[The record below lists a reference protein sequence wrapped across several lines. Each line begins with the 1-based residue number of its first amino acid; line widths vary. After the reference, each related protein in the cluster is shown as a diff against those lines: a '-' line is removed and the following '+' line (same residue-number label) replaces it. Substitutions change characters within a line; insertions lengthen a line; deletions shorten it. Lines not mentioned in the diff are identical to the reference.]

1 MRPRKEALI
10 TTLLSFLVARARAM
24 DQDYPVAPQS
34 RYLVSDCVLSVL
46 AMFWFKQP
54 NLFCFVQRCR
64 QQPVFLRSVQ
74 HLFQLSAIPSD
85 TTIRRRLDELP
96 PAVLGEFFAVVFRY
110 AQRQKL
116 LEPFRS
122 SLDGHLLL
130 AVDGTGGVSSTKIH
144 CDSCLQ
150 KRTRRVSTERV
161 GEDEIATPVLVYS
174 HQTLGAALVHPE
186 EATVLPFA
194 PEAIAGR
201 DAAGVQDSEL
211 KAAVRWLRRFRR
223 THPKLAVVFLGD
235 ALYANGPF
243 IEALNEHNMK
253 YMIRVKPPKKDAQYA
268 YLARP
273 GVPWI
278 ASETTPGLHSR
289 LLRDEPLNQA
299 HPQLRVTVLQ
309 QYDANGKVSEWI
321 TNREL
326 TEDQVE
332 PAIVEAR
339 SRWRIENASFQT
351 LKASQGPHF
360 EHNHGHGYR
369 HLASNFPVLM
379 MLQLLL
385 EQLCFR
391 VCRWYHAALAG
402 PTQAKKVFKAHFWN
416 KQYALI
422 CVFVVPCWEAL
433 YEHLANPPILPLPT
447 SHST

>member
-1 MRPRKEALI
+1 
-10 TTLLSFLVARARAM
+10 
-24 DQDYPVAPQS
+24 
-34 RYLVSDCVLSVL
+34 
-46 AMFWFKQP
+46 MFWFKQP
-54 NLFCFVQRCR
+54 NLFCFVQRC

-96 PAVLGEFFAVVFRY
+96 SAALGEFFSEVFRS
-110 AQRQKL
+110 AQRQQL

-122 SLDGHLLL
+122 SLDRHLLL

-150 KRTRRVSTERV
+150 KRSKRLASLA
-161 GEDEIATPVLVYS
+161 GEAGPVVVYS
-174 HQTLGAALVHPE
+174 HQTLGATLVHPE
-186 EATVLPFA
+186 EATVLPLS

-201 DAAGVQDSEL
+201 DAAGVQDTEL
-211 KAAVRWLRRFRR
+211 KAAFRWLAQFRQH
-223 THPKLAVVFLGD
+223 HPKLAVVFLGD

-243 IEALNEHNMK
+243 IKALNEHNMK
-253 YMIRVKPPKKDAQYA
+253 YMIRVKPPRKNAQYT

-273 GVPWI
+273 GVPRI
-278 ASETTPGLHSR
+278 ASQMMLGKHSR
-289 LLRDEPLNQA
+289 ILRDEPLNQA
-299 HPQLRVTVLQ
+299 HPQLRVAVLQ
-309 QYDANGKVSEWI
+309 QYDAQGKVSEWI

-326 TEDQVE
+326 TAEQVE

-360 EHNHGHGYR
+360 EHNHGHGYQ
-369 HLASNFPVLM
+369 HLASNFPLLM

-402 PTQAKKVFKAHFWN
+402 PTKAKKVFKAHFWDD
-416 KQYALI
+416 QYATI
-422 CVFVVPCWEAL
+422 CKFIVSRWEAL
-433 YEHLANPPILPLPT
+433 YEHLANPPELPLPPPR
-447 SHST
+447 ST

>member
-10 TTLLSFLVARARAM
+10 TTLLRFLLVQVREL
-24 DQDYPVAPQS
+24 DKEYPVASQS
-34 RYLVSDCVLSVL
+34 RYLMSDCVLSAL

-54 NLFCFVQRCR
+54 NLFCFVQRC
-64 QQPVFLRSVQ
+64 QEEPVFLRSVQ
-74 HLFQLSAIPSD
+74 HLFRLSAIPSD

-96 PAVLGEFFAVVFRY
+96 SAVLGDLFAVVFRY

-122 SLDGHLLL
+122 SLDAHLLL

-144 CDSCLQ
+144 CDSCLT
-150 KRTRRVSTERV
+150 KRTRRSESLA
-161 GEDEIATPVLVYS
+161 EDGGPVVVYS
-174 HQTLGAALVHPE
+174 HQTLGATLVHPA

-211 KAAVRWLRRFRR
+211 KAAFRWLTRFRR

-243 IEALNEHNMK
+243 IKALNEHHMK
-253 YMIRVKPPKKDAQYA
+253 YMIRVKPHKKDAEYA
-268 YLARP
+268 YLADP
-273 GVPWI
+273 GVAWI
-278 ASETTPGLHSR
+278 ASQREPGMHSR
-289 LLRDEPLNQA
+289 LLPDEPLNQA
-299 HPQLRVTVLQ
+299 HPQLRVSVLQ
-309 QYDANGKVSEWI
+309 QYDAKGKVSEWI

-326 TEDQVE
+326 TADQVE
-332 PAIVEAR
+332 PAITEAR

-360 EHNHGHGYR
+360 EHNHGHGYQ
-369 HLASNFPVLM
+369 HLASNFPLLM

-391 VCRWYHAALAG
+391 VCRWYQAALAG
-402 PTQAKKVFKAHFWN
+402 PKQAKKVFKAHFWDR
-416 KQYALI
+416 QYARI
-422 CVFVVPCWEAL
+422 CVFVVSCWEAL

-447 SHST
+447 SRST

>member
-34 RYLVSDCVLSVL
+34 RYLMSDCVLSVL

-130 AVDGTGGVSSTKIH
+130 AVDGTSGVSSTKIH

-150 KRTRRVSTERV
+150 KRTRQAAWLA
-161 GEDEIATPVLVYS
+161 GEEGPVVVYS
-174 HQTLGAALVHPE
+174 HQTLGATLVHPAE
-186 EATVLPFA
+186 RTVLPFG

-211 KAAVRWLRRFRR
+211 KAAFRWLVQFRR
-223 THPKLAVVFLGD
+223 THPKLAVVLLGD

-243 IEALNEHNMK
+243 IKALNEHNMK
-253 YMIRVKPPKKDAQYA
+253 YMIRVKPSRKDAQYA

-326 TEDQVE
+326 TEEQVE

-360 EHNHGHGYR
+360 EHNHGHGYQY
-369 HLASNFPVLM
+369 LASNFPLLM

-391 VCRWYHAALAG
+391 VCRWYQQALAG
-402 PTQAKKVFKAHFWN
+402 PTQAKKVFKAHFWDD
-416 KQYALI
+416 QYATI
-422 CVFVVPCWEAL
+422 CKFIVSRWEAL
-433 YEHLANPPILPLPT
+433 YEHLANPPELPLPPPRAT
-447 SHST
+447 